1 MSLKYF
7 EENMQQ
13 NPVIMPRS
21 SMNNLF
27 NGESLWK
34 LALRLRLRRA
44 VNLTREMMDTTNEKE
59 LLSQSIQQLQYTI
72 NSLTQVQPQLV
83 ENQLMNQAFTKESIN
98 HLRA

>member
-13 NPVIMPRS
+13 NPVIRS

-27 NGESLWK
+27 NGESIWK

-44 VNLTREMMDTTNEKE
+44 VNLTREMMDTTNDKE
-59 LLSQSIQQLQYTI
+59 ILSQSMQQLQYTI
-72 NSLTQVQPQLV
+72 SSLT
-83 ENQLMNQAFTKESIN
+83 
-98 HLRA
+98 